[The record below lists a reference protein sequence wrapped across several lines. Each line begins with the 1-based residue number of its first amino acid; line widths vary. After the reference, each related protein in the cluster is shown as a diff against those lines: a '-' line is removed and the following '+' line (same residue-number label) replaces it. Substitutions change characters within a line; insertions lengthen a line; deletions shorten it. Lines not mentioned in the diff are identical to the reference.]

1 MDGKPGW
8 GQRSLCRG
16 QNQGHSGQVE
26 TKICSRLHKDGM
38 AVCLMRSGR
47 ERKKEKRAQD
57 GALRKPGSPDSGEGA
72 GHVEEDE
79 ELRGSCFKTV
89 NSAKCL

>member
-1 MDGKPGW
+1 MGAEKFVQGTES
-8 GQRSLCRG
+8 RSF
-16 QNQGHSGQVE
+16 GQVE

-38 AVCLMRSGR
+38 AVCPMRSGR

-57 GALRKPGSPDSGEGA
+57 GALRKPRSPDSGGGA
-72 GHVEEDE
+72 GHVEEGQ

>member
-1 MDGKPGW
+1 
-8 GQRSLCRG
+8 
-16 QNQGHSGQVE
+16 
-26 TKICSRLHKDGM
+26 
-38 AVCLMRSGR
+38 MRSGR